1 MSYNIEEM
9 GFEPAGLP
17 MRFVAVL
24 DVLSKVLCYMN
35 LFGFVDFS
43 LGSLAAS

>member
-24 DVLSKVLCYMN
+24 DVLSKYTT
-35 LFGFVDFS
+35 
-43 LGSLAAS
+43 